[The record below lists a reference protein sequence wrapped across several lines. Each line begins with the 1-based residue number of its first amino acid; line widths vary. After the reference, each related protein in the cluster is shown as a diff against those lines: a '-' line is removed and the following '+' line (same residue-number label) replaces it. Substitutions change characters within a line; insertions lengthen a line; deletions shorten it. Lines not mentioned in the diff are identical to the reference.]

1 MKIAI
6 LSGKGGTGKTTLSV
20 NLFSYLNKATL
31 IDTDVE
37 EPNSHLFLK
46 GKLTKEVAVLKKYPQ
61 VDDNLCNYCGKCGD
75 FCNFNAIIP
84 AKKKVLVFQDL
95 CHDCGGCSLVCPTN
109 AITYVDKEV
118 GKIFYTQVDNNK
130 LFLYGNLT
138 VGEVSGVKIIE
149 TLKEETKNEDLLLI
163 DSPPGTSCSTVAAI
177 DGADY
182 CIICAEPTPFGL
194 SDMRMVVELLRA
206 EKRNF
211 GVVVNKSNLGNND
224 IYQYL
229 EEEQIEL
236 LEKIKFDREFARI
249 MADGELLINHSKYF
263 KDKMANIARKVLGDS
278 YDQ

>member
-20 NLFSYLNKATL
+20 NLFSFLKKATL

-46 GKLTKEVAVLKKYPQ
+46 GYDLLEEGVYKKHPV
-61 VDDNLCNYCGKCGD
+61 VDDEACDYCGACGN

-84 AKKKVLVFQDL
+84 AKKKVLVFQGL
-95 CHDCGGCSLVCPTN
+95 CHDCGGCKLVCESG
-109 AITYVDKEV
+109 AISYKDKEV
-118 GKIFYTQVDNNK
+118 GKLYHSTIAKNK
-130 LFLYGNLT
+130 KFIYGNLN
-138 VGEVSGVKIIE
+138 VGEVSGVRIIE
-149 TLKEETKNEDLLLI
+149 SLKEISKNEEILLI

-177 DGADY
+177 EGVDY

-206 EKRNF
+206 QKQNF
-211 GVVVNKSNLGNND
+211 GVVVNKSNLGNDD

-229 EEEQIEL
+229 DEENIEL
-236 LEKIKFDREFARI
+236 LEKIKFDREFASI
-249 MADGELLINHSKYF
+249 LAEGKILINHSEYF
-263 KDKMANIARKVLGDS
+263 RNKMKNIVKKVMGDNC
-278 YDQ
+278 DQ

>member
-20 NLFSYLNKATL
+20 NLFSFLKQGTL

-46 GKLTKEVAVLKKYPQ
+46 GEVIKEESVLKKYPH
-61 VDDNLCNYCGKCGD
+61 VNDDLCDYCGKCGD

-95 CHDCGGCSLVCPTN
+95 CHDCGGCSLVCPTD
-109 AITYVDKEV
+109 AITYLDKEV
-118 GKIFYTQVDNNK
+118 GKIFYTQVSENK

-149 TLKEETKNEDLLLI
+149 SLKEKTENEELLII

-182 CIICAEPTPFGL
+182 CIICAEATPFGL

-211 GVVVNKSNLGNND
+211 GVVVNKSNLGNNE

-229 EEEQIEL
+229 EDEDIEL
-236 LEKIKFDREFARI
+236 LEKIKFDREFAEI
-249 MADGELLINHSKYF
+249 MAKGELLINHSEYF
-263 KDKMANIARKVLGDS
+263 KDKMATIARKVLGEAN
-278 YDQ
+278 DQ